1 MNDETL
7 VNLMRHP
14 NTMTLK
20 MLLLNIEER
29 PLL

>member
-7 VNLMRHP
+7 VNLTRHQ
-14 NTMTLK
+14 NTVALK